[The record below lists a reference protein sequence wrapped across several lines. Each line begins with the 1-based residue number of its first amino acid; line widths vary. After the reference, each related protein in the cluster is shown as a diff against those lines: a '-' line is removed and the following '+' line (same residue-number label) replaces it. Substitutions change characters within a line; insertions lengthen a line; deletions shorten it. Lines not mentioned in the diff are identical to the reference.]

1 MTACYAVLVRG
12 LVGVWRPLVAK
23 ARTFTAK
30 IVYLILVVILEQR
43 KFKH

>member
-12 LVGVWRPLVAK
+12 LVGVWRPLVA
-23 ARTFTAK
+23 TFTAK